1 MVLYWVWY
9 GAWLLQ
15 LSWLGGIGYGG
26 LYVWI
31 YGDML
36 KELVMLMVL
45 VWSMVYVLYKI
56 LICSKFNYLGLV
68 DTMTSKGDKWP
79 RIALKCVNH

>member
-1 MVLYWVWY
+1 MGKY
-9 GAWLLQ
+9 G
-15 LSWLGGIGYGG
+15 YR
-26 LYVWI
+26 
-31 YGDML
+31 DML

>member
-1 MVLYWVWY
+1 MGLALTIIYAWWY
-9 GAWLLQ
+9 RAM
-15 LSWLGGIGYGG
+15 GYG
-26 LYVWI
+26 LWYVL
-31 YGDML
+31 GDML

-68 DTMTSKGDKWP
+68 DTMISKGDKWP
-79 RIALKCVNH
+79 RIALKCVKH